1 MNVSHL
7 EFFAKREPLIEN
19 FAVIKGT
26 IVFSVYLPT
35 KKKPSLS
42 TGLALIKISPKCQW
56 SLNPPTTFTTGQSA
70 SEAENIAI
78 GVLKESIRFA
88 NSHVSC
94 ADQDQAQATHTA
106 IRVFFD
112 DLRKRFHQTPIT
124 NGSTTA
130 LLKKSRRNYLLD
142 YLTKGM

>member
-1 MNVSHL
+1 MTHL

-19 FAVIKGT
+19 FAFIKGAT
-26 IVFSVYLPT
+26 VFSICLPA
-35 KKKPSLS
+35 KEKPSLS
-42 TGLALIKISPKCQW
+42 TGLALIKISPECKW
-56 SLNPPTTFTTGQSA
+56 SLTPPTTFTTGQSS

-88 NSHVSC
+88 NSHARC

-106 IRVFFD
+106 IRIFFD
-112 DLRKRFHQTPIT
+112 DLRKRFHKTPIT
-124 NGSTTA
+124 NGFTTA
-130 LLKKSRRNYLLD
+130 LLKKNRRDYLLD